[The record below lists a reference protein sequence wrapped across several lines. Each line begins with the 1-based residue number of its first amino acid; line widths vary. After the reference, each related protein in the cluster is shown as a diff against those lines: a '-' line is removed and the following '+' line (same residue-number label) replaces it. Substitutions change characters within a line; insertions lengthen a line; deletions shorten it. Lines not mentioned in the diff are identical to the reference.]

1 MTPARDAA
9 RALPR
14 AIETWFA
21 ASARPLPWRTEPRD
35 PWRSFVSESM
45 LQQTQVA
52 RVLEKFE
59 PFLRLFPTPAALA
72 ESDEDSVLAAWQGL
86 GYYRRARNLQGAARA
101 IVENHAG
108 RVPSDPAALRALPGV
123 GRYTAGAITS
133 IVFGQREPIVDG
145 NVVRVLVRLD
155 GKEMRAGDRATEAWA
170 WERAAELVAGCTDPA
185 LLNEGLMELGATVC
199 TPRAPRCGACPVRG
213 SCSAA
218 AGGDPE
224 AYPLPKTPAKKSD
237 VHHAVVVVR
246 DAAGRVL
253 LEKRPGQGL
262 WAGMWQPVGVES
274 AVSEPG
280 SGDLAR
286 ELGAEGAER
295 IAGLVHETSHR
306 TVRLSVWWA
315 AAAEAPENGRWVNPA
330 DLAGYALANPHR
342 RALRAAL
349 GLGPV

>member
-1 MTPARDAA
+1 MSADRAVA
-9 RALPR
+9 RAV
-14 AIETWFA
+14 EEWFA
-21 ASARPLPWRTEPRD
+21 TSARPLPWRTDPRD
-35 PWRSFVSESM
+35 PWRSFVSEAM

-59 PFLRLFPTPAALA
+59 PFLQQFPTPAALA
-72 ESDEDSVLAAWQGL
+72 DADEDSVLAAWQGL
-86 GYYRRARNLQGAARA
+86 GYYRRARNLQSAARA
-101 IVENHAG
+101 IVNDHAG
-108 RVPSDPAALRALPGV
+108 RVPEDPAALRALAGV
-123 GRYTAGAITS
+123 GRYTAGAIAS
-133 IVFGQREPIVDG
+133 IVFGQPEPIVDG
-145 NVVRVLVRLD
+145 NVVRVLVRLG

-170 WERAAELVAGCTDPA
+170 WERAAELAEACDDPA

-199 TPRAPRCGACPVRG
+199 TPRAPRCGDCPVRG
-213 SCSAA
+213 ACSAA

-253 LEKRPGQGL
+253 LEKRPEKGL

-274 AVSEPG
+274 PVSAPG
-280 SGDLAR
+280 AGDLAR

-295 IAGLVHETSHR
+295 MAGLVHETSHR

-315 AAAEAPENGRWVNPA
+315 TTAEAPGGGRWVRPA
-330 DLAGYALANPHR
+330 DLAGYALPNPHR

-349 GLGPV
+349 GLGPG